1 MDEQF
6 NYQGSD
12 FTCQLLSNV
21 IENVVEFVTNTGN
34 NANIDIR
41 GFTMWKQKKNYEQN
55 FTPLD
60 LWFQVWH
67 PPLWA
72 KLLSDL

>member
-41 GFTMWKQKKNYEQN
+41 GKTEKKLGTKFYPPRPLIPSL
-55 FTPLD
+55 TPS
-60 LWFQVWH
+60 FM
-67 PPLWA
+67 
-72 KLLSDL
+72 S